1 VTLTITDATAGR
13 DLRAT
18 AEHLRNALATGE
30 LELPLPGSGGTRRRW
45 ARLAAWGRADLP
57 FARLA
62 EGHTDAVAILAEAG
76 RRPAPGALYGVWAA
90 RPGGRGAHLQRT
102 AGGPLLVHGTVRFCS
117 GARVLDRAL
126 VVAEDGAEPPVLV
139 EVGVA
144 GARPDPQSWRSA
156 AMAASDTLDVEFVA
170 APVDEVVGPP
180 GWYTARRGFL
190 AGGGGVAAVWWGGAA
205 GLLDLA
211 RRHLPAEPDAHQL
224 AHLGELTALLE
235 AADALLDRVA
245 AVVDEPTGPDLEL
258 PIARLRAVVERVVRE
273 VLDRVPRMLGA
284 GPMSGAADIAQMH
297 ADLGVYV
304 RQHHGE
310 RDHAAL
316 GAAELREHRA

>member
-1 VTLTITDATAGR
+1 M
-13 DLRAT
+13 RAT
-18 AEHLRNALATGE
+18 AEHLRAALAAGE
-30 LELPLPGSGGTRRRW
+30 LELPLPGSGATRRRW

-90 RPGGRGAHLQRT
+90 RPGGRGARLQHT
-102 AGGPLLVHGTVRFCS
+102 ADRSLVHGSVRFCS

-126 VVAEDGAEPPVLV
+126 VVAADDAEPPVLV

-144 GARPDPQSWRSA
+144 GARPDPESWRSA

-180 GWYTARRGFL
+180 GWYTSRRGFL

-205 GLLDLA
+205 GLLDMA

-284 GPMSGAADIAQMH
+284 GPLSGDADLARRL
-297 ADLGVYV
+297 ADLGIYV